1 VRKILTDALIRA
13 LTAPETGRLEYA
25 DTRSRGLA
33 LRITSTGVK
42 SWSFRFR
49 DLVSG
54 KPARFSIGQYPEVSL
69 ANARERVDELRRA
82 VAKGE
87 NPIERKHYERAEAPK
102 KTFQYLADR
111 YMIEHARRFKRSA
124 DEDDRRLKLH
134 ILPRWGTRNY
144 EKISRGD
151 VIELIEELIAAGTP
165 SLANSVHALVSS
177 IFTFALDSG
186 LVHGSPCA
194 RLKKR
199 AAENIG
205 RRVLTDAEIRLFWP
219 KVLHSPVSRRVGL
232 ALRLALLTGARAG
245 EIAGLHRA
253 ELAHLDEPGA
263 AEWVIP
269 AERSKNGRAHL
280 IPLPPLAVDMIGAA
294 IELIT
299 DDDEFIFP
307 SPSADGAIT
316 GHALAVAMR
325 RFAAKL
331 AGDAAAAKSW
341 QAEPPTPH
349 DLRRTF
355 ATRIS
360 ALGVPKED
368 RDACMNHARSD
379 VGSKHYDLY
388 ERRAEKLRALKLWS
402 DALAA
407 ILNNVGAEVVP
418 LKKASGDGRK

>member
-1 VRKILTDALIRA
+1 MRPDASSLF
-13 LTAPETGRLEYA
+13 T
-25 DTRSRGLA
+25 
-33 LRITSTGVK
+33 
-42 SWSFRFR
+42 
-49 DLVSG
+49 G

-69 ANARERVDELRRA
+69 ADARNRADELRRG

-87 NPIERKHYERAEAPK
+87 NPIERKRQERSEAPR

-111 YMIEHARRFKRSA
+111 YMTEHARRFKRSA

-134 ILPRWGTRNY
+134 ILPKWGSRNY

-151 VIELIEELIAAGTP
+151 VIELIEELISAGTP

-177 IFTFALDSG
+177 MFTFALDNG

-205 RRVLTDAEIRLFWP
+205 RRVLTDAELRLFWS
-219 KVLHSPVSRRVGL
+219 KVVHAPVSRRVGL

-245 EIAGLHRA
+245 EIAGLRRA
-253 ELAHLDEPGA
+253 ELAHLDKLGA

-269 AERSKNGRAHL
+269 VERSKNGRAHL
-280 IPLPPLAVDMIGAA
+280 IPLPPLAVTTIRAA
-294 IELIT
+294 VDLIT
-299 DDDEFIFP
+299 DDEEFVFA
-307 SPSADGAIT
+307 SPSAEGPIT
-316 GHALAVAMR
+316 GHALAVAMK
-325 RFAAKL
+325 RFAIKL
-331 AGDAAAAKSW
+331 AGNDAAVKSW

-355 ATRIS
+355 ATRLS
-360 ALGVPKED
+360 AIGVPKED

-379 VGSKHYDLY
+379 VGSRHYDLY
-388 ERRAEKLRALKLWS
+388 ERRAEKLRALTLW
-402 DALAA
+402 DETLAA
-407 ILNNVGAEVVP
+407 LLSNVGAEVVP
-418 LKKASGDGRK
+418 LKKAAGESRK

>member
-1 VRKILTDALIRA
+1 VRKILTDALIRT
-13 LTAPETGRLEYA
+13 LTTSGTGRLEYA
-25 DTRSRGLA
+25 DTRSSGLA
-33 LRITSTGVK
+33 LRVTAAGAK

-49 DLVSG
+49 DPVSG
-54 KPARFSIGQYPEVSL
+54 KPARFSVGPYPEVSL
-69 ANARERVDELRRA
+69 ADARERADQLRRA
-82 VAKGE
+82 VANGE
-87 NPIERKHYERAEAPK
+87 NPIERKRHERSEAPK

-111 YMIEHARRFKRSA
+111 YMTEHARRFKRSA

-134 ILPRWGTRNY
+134 ILPKWGRRNY

-177 IFTFALDSG
+177 MFTFALDNG

-219 KVLHSPVSRRVGL
+219 KVLHAPVSRRVGL

-245 EIAGLHRA
+245 EIAGMRRT
-253 ELAHLDEPGA
+253 ELAHLEKPAA

-269 AERSKNGRAHL
+269 AERSKNGRAHV
-280 IPLPPLAVDMIGAA
+280 IPLGSLAVDTILAA
-294 IELIT
+294 TELIT
-299 DDDEFIFP
+299 DDDEFVFP
-307 SPSADGAIT
+307 SPSAEGPIT
-316 GHALAVAMR
+316 GHALAVAMK
-325 RFAAKL
+325 RFASKL
-331 AGDAAAAKSW
+331 VGDAAAVKSW
-341 QAEPPTPH
+341 KAEPPTPH

-355 ATRIS
+355 ATRLS

-368 RDACMNHARSD
+368 RDACMNHVRSD

-388 ERRAEKLRALKLWS
+388 ERRAEKQRAVTLWD
-402 DALAA
+402 DALVALLS
-407 ILNNVGAEVVP
+407 ISGAEIVP
-418 LKKASGDGRK
+418 IRKAGGGRV

>member
-13 LTAPETGRLEYA
+13 LTAPKTGRLEYA
-25 DTRSRGLA
+25 DTRSSGLA
-33 LRITSTGVK
+33 LRTTAAGVK

-49 DLVSG
+49 DPVSG

-69 ANARERVDELRRA
+69 AGARDRADELRRA

-87 NPIERKHYERAEAPK
+87 NPIERKRHERSEAPR

-111 YMIEHARRFKRSA
+111 YMTEHARRFKRSA

-134 ILPRWGTRNY
+134 ILPKWGRRNY
-144 EKISRGD
+144 EKISRAD
-151 VIELIEELIAAGTP
+151 VIELIEGLIAAGTP

-177 IFTFALDSG
+177 MFTFALDNG

-219 KVLHSPVSRRVGL
+219 KVLHAPVSRRVGL

-245 EIAGLHRA
+245 EVAGLRRA
-253 ELAHLDEPGA
+253 ELAHLDKPSV

-269 AERSKNGRAHL
+269 VERSKNGRAHL
-280 IPLPPLAVDMIGAA
+280 IPLPPLAVETIRAA

-299 DDDEFIFP
+299 DDDEFVFP
-307 SPSADGAIT
+307 SPSTARPIT
-316 GHALAVAMR
+316 GHALAVAMK
-325 RFAAKL
+325 RFGLKL
-331 AGDAAAAKSW
+331 VGDAAAVKSW
-341 QAEPPTPH
+341 QSGPPTPH

-355 ATRIS
+355 ATRLS

-379 VGSKHYDLY
+379 VGSRHYDLY
-388 ERRAEKLRALKLWS
+388 ERRAEKFRALTLWN

-407 ILNNVGAEVVP
+407 ILNNAGAEVVP
-418 LKKASGDGRK
+418 LKKVAG

>member
-13 LTAPETGRLEYA
+13 LTASGTGRLEYA
-25 DTRSRGLA
+25 DTRSSGLA
-33 LRITSTGVK
+33 LRITAAGTK

-49 DLVSG
+49 DPVSG
-54 KPARFSIGQYPEVSL
+54 KPARFSVGPYPEVSL
-69 ANARERVDELRRA
+69 ADARERADQLRRT

-87 NPIERKHYERAEAPK
+87 NPIERKRHERSEAPR
-102 KTFQYLADR
+102 KTFQHLADR
-111 YMIEHARRFKRSA
+111 YMTEHARRFKRSA

-134 ILPRWGTRNY
+134 ILPKWGRRNY

-177 IFTFALDSG
+177 MFTFALDNG

-219 KVLHSPVSRRVGL
+219 KVLHPPVSRRVGL

-245 EIAGLHRA
+245 EIAGMRRT
-253 ELAHLDEPGA
+253 ELAHLEKPGA
-263 AEWVIP
+263 AEWLIP
-269 AERSKNGRAHL
+269 AERSKNGRAHV
-280 IPLPPLAVDMIGAA
+280 IPLGQLAADTILAA
-294 IELIT
+294 TELIT
-299 DDDEFIFP
+299 DDDELIFP
-307 SPSADGAIT
+307 SPSAEGPIT
-316 GHALAVAMR
+316 GHALAVAMK
-325 RFAAKL
+325 RFALKL
-331 AGDAAAAKSW
+331 VGDAAAVKTW
-341 QAEPPTPH
+341 KAEPPTPH

-355 ATRIS
+355 ATRLS

-368 RDACMNHARSD
+368 RDSCMNHARSD
-379 VGSKHYDLY
+379 VGSRHYDLY
-388 ERRAEKLRALKLWS
+388 ERRAEKLRALALWN
-402 DALAA
+402 DALSA
-407 ILNNVGAEVVP
+407 LLSSSGAEVVV
-418 LKKASGDGRK
+418 LKKAAGERRK

>member
-1 VRKILTDALIRA
+1 VRKVLTDALIRA
-13 LTAPETGRLEYA
+13 LTASGAGRLEYA
-25 DTRSRGLA
+25 DTRSSGLA
-33 LRITSTGVK
+33 LRVTAAGAK

-49 DLVSG
+49 DPVSG
-54 KPARFSIGQYPEVSL
+54 RPARFSIGPYPAVSL
-69 ANARERVDELRRA
+69 ADARERADQLRRA
-82 VAKGE
+82 VANGE
-87 NPIERKHYERAEAPK
+87 NPIERKRHERSEAPR

-111 YMIEHARRFKRSA
+111 YMTEHARRFKRSA

-134 ILPRWGTRNY
+134 ILPKWGRRNY

-177 IFTFALDSG
+177 MFTFALDNG

-219 KVLHSPVSRRVGL
+219 KVLHAPVSRRVGL

-245 EIAGLHRA
+245 EIAGMRRT
-253 ELAHLDEPGA
+253 ELAHLEKPG

-269 AERSKNGRAHL
+269 AERSKNGKAHV
-280 IPLPPLAVDMIGAA
+280 IPLGPLAVDTILAA
-294 IELIT
+294 TELIT
-299 DDDEFIFP
+299 DDDEFVFP
-307 SPSADGAIT
+307 SPSAEGPIT
-316 GHALAVAMR
+316 GHALAVAMK
-325 RFAAKL
+325 RFALKL
-331 AGDAAAAKSW
+331 VGDAAAVKSW
-341 QAEPPTPH
+341 KAEPPTPH

-355 ATRIS
+355 ATRLS

-368 RDACMNHARSD
+368 RDSCMNHARSD
-379 VGSKHYDLY
+379 VGSRHYDLY
-388 ERRAEKLRALKLWS
+388 ERRAEKLRALMLWN

-407 ILNNVGAEVVP
+407 ILNDTGAEVVP
-418 LKKASGDGRK
+418 LKKAAGARLK